1 MKEECGES
9 ETSTLQ
15 GQEAAESL
23 KKLVEEIEKGELE
36 ELTFRQAWT
45 IAKVAKILIAA
56 IDQEDTTVWATL
68 RHSGSLAKLRN
79 TMKKLIEKITES
91 HPESVGEPSILEK
104 DALEL
109 NARRCDR

>member
-1 MKEECGES
+1 MKEEYGES

-23 KKLVEEIEKGELE
+23 RKLIEEIEKGELE

-79 TMKKLIEKITES
+79 IMTKLIERITES

-104 DALEL
+104 DAFEL
-109 NARRCDR
+109 DARRCDR